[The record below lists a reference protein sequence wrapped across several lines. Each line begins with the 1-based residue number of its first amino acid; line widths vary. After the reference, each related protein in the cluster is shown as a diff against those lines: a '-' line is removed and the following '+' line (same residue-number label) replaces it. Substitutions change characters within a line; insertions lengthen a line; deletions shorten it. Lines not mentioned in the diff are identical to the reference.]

1 MTQQERQEVLALVE
15 DLYDNPRPTLSRAA
29 AVRVYGMCADMVL
42 DQRMPYD
49 PLRTDEP
56 YPTHV
61 KTWEELYG

>member
-1 MTQQERQEVLALVE
+1 MAQERQEVLALVE
-15 DLYDNPRPTLSRAA
+15 DLYDNPCPPCDRAA
-29 AVRVYGMCADMVL
+29 AMRVYGMCADMVF

-61 KTWEELYG
+61 KTWAETYLP